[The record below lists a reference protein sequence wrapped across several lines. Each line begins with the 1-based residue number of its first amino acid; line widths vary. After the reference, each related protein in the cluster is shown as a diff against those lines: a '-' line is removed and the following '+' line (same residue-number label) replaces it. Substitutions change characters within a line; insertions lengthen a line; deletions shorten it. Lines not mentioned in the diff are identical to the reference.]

1 MLPGSGDRG
10 GDMSRVGKNPI
21 PLPKGVEV
29 QVNGSQINVKG
40 PKGQLD
46 RRVDPEMRVE
56 QQDGQLVVVRP
67 TDQTRHRA
75 MHGLTR
81 SLIANMV
88 QGVSEGFSKT
98 LEMQGVGYRAQ
109 MQGTTLQLSVGFS
122 HPVDVRP
129 QPGIEFEVD
138 GTTKIIVKGINKE
151 QVGQVAAD
159 VRKIRPPEPYKGKG
173 IRYAGEYVRRKA
185 GKAGKATH

>member
-1 MLPGSGDRG
+1 
-10 GDMSRVGKNPI
+10 MSRVGKNPI
-21 PLPKGVEV
+21 PLPRGVEV
-29 QVNGSQINVKG
+29 QVNGPQINVKG

-88 QGVSEGFSKT
+88 QGVSEGVSKT